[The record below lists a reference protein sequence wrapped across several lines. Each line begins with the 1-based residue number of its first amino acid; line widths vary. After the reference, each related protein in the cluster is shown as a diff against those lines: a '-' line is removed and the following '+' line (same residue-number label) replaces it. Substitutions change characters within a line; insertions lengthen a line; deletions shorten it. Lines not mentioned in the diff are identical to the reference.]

1 MNKRQITKRKSR
13 KKAKLSRRVNYKQS
27 NNNKMIT
34 LRNNKIQLYNGNKLQ
49 TDKKCWISVS
59 DGYIYISRDKSRS
72 YWILNKIKPMD
83 RPKMTFND
91 KKQILRIGNNKI
103 IIKYEKDYNTVKS
116 LLEPY
121 KRK

>member
-1 MNKRQITKRKSR
+1 
-13 KKAKLSRRVNYKQS
+13 
-27 NNNKMIT
+27 MIT

-49 TDKKCWISVS
+49 TDKKSWISVS

-83 RPKMTFND
+83 RPKMTFID
-91 KKQILRIGNNKI
+91 KKQILRIENNKI

>member
-49 TDKKCWISVS
+49 TNKHCWISVS

-121 KRK
+121 KSK